1 MPKGSKQTLRASLQQ
16 VWKTLGRKPKQ
27 LAEAPEMP
35 EELAYVW
42 EWYREVFSG
51 QPLTFSELHHWS
63 VMTGKRLLGWE
74 AELIRSIDRIFWK
87 VQHDGHRSATTKN

>member
-74 AELIRSIDRIFWK
+74 AELIKSIDRIFWK